1 MIFSDDYNQ
10 RDFIPSAIILLVT
23 TVIMFKAFK
32 GEDDVTKL
40 YLDKLEKTFI
50 NLQNKIKDEKSFKKV
65 VDDLHDGIIVLN

>member
-1 MIFSDDYNQ
+1 
-10 RDFIPSAIILLVT
+10 
-23 TVIMFKAFK
+23 MFKAFK

>member
-1 MIFSDDYNQ
+1 LIFSDDYNQ